1 MAEVHYSTTIDAPA
15 DAVWD
20 TLRAFSDLETYFPV
34 FTRSTTDGKG
44 VGATRVLYLADG
56 GEFHERL
63 ETLNDEAR
71 TLTYRTL
78 RSPLPIENYLGT
90 VKVED
95 LGEGRSKVEWSCT
108 FDASAEVEPSMKEMF
123 ANAYRNGI
131 DGLEKLHKS

>member
-1 MAEVHYSTTIDAPA
+1 MTDVHYTTTIDASA
-15 DAVWD
+15 DAVWS
-20 TLRAFSDLETYFPV
+20 TLRAFSDLESYFKV
-34 FTRSTTDGKG
+34 FARSTTEGKG

-63 ETLNDEAR
+63 ETLDDEAR

-95 LGEGRSKVEWSCT
+95 LGAGRSKVEWSCT

-123 ANAYRNGI
+123 ANAYRDGI
-131 DGLEKLHKS
+131 NGLEELHKS